1 MVTLAELEELLG
13 GRLLR
18 GDPAARV
25 TGVAPLQ
32 RASSSEL
39 AFVAE
44 KKYVPGLRDAR
55 AGCVLLREAWAEE
68 CPVPVL
74 CVDDPYLAYARASRL
89 FEDAPDAPGV
99 HPTAVVD
106 PSVRVPATVR
116 IGAHAVIEA
125 NVELGD
131 SVVVG
136 PGCFV
141 GARVSLGAG
150 TRLMPNV
157 TLYHDVTLGERCRV
171 HSSTVIGADGFGFAR
186 RPNGWERIAQL
197 GRVLIG
203 DDVDIGASVT
213 IDRGALD
220 DTVIAS
226 DVIIDDQVHVAHNCR
241 IGARTALAGCV
252 GIAGSV
258 TVGEDC
264 TLAGQVGVSGHL
276 EICDN
281 VHIAGQ
287 ARVTRAV
294 VNPGAYSS
302 GTPLEPTRQWARNA
316 VRFTQL
322 EALQRRVVELE
333 EALASLQAGEKSSDS
348 GAG

>member
-1 MVTLAELEELLG
+1 MTLAELEELLG

-18 GDPAARV
+18 GDPAALV

-44 KKYVPGLRDAR
+44 KKYVPALRDAR
-55 AGCVLLREAWAEE
+55 AACVLLREAWADE

-74 CVDDPYLAYARASRL
+74 CVDDPYLAYARASRI
-89 FEDAPDAPGV
+89 FEDAPGAPGV

-106 PSVRVPATVR
+106 PSVHVPATVQ

-125 NVELGD
+125 TVELGD
-131 SVVVG
+131 SVVIG

-141 GARVSLGAG
+141 GARVSIGAG

-186 RPNGWERIAQL
+186 RPDGWERIAQL

-241 IGARTALAGCV
+241 IGSRTALAGCV

-258 TVGEDC
+258 AVGEDC

-281 VHIAGQ
+281 AHIAGQ
-287 ARVTRAV
+287 ARVTRSV
-294 VNPGAYSS
+294 VDPGAYSS

-333 EALASLQAGEKSSDS
+333 DALASLQAAQESSDS

>member
-1 MVTLAELEELLG
+1 
-13 GRLLR
+13 
-18 GDPAARV
+18 
-25 TGVAPLQ
+25 
-32 RASSSEL
+32 
-39 AFVAE
+39 
-44 KKYVPGLRDAR
+44 
-55 AGCVLLREAWAEE
+55 
-68 CPVPVL
+68 
-74 CVDDPYLAYARASRL
+74 
-89 FEDAPDAPGV
+89 
-99 HPTAVVD
+99 
-106 PSVRVPATVR
+106 
-116 IGAHAVIEA
+116 
-125 NVELGD
+125 
-131 SVVVG
+131 
-136 PGCFV
+136 
-141 GARVSLGAG
+141 
-150 TRLMPNV
+150 
-157 TLYHDVTLGERCRV
+157 
-171 HSSTVIGADGFGFAR
+171 
-186 RPNGWERIAQL
+186 
-197 GRVLIG
+197 
-203 DDVDIGASVT
+203 DIGASVT

-226 DVIIDDQVHVAHNCR
+226 DVIIDDQVHVAHNCH
-241 IGARTALAGCV
+241 IGARSALAGCV

-258 TVGEDC
+258 AVGEDC

-287 ARVTRAV
+287 ARVTRSV

>member
-1 MVTLAELEELLG
+1 MVTLAELEEFLG

-18 GDPAARV
+18 GDPATTV
-25 TGVAPLQ
+25 SGVAPLQ
-32 RASSSEL
+32 RATPAEL
-39 AFVAE
+39 AFVAD
-44 KKYVPGLRDAR
+44 KKYVPRLKDAR
-55 AGCVLLREAWAEE
+55 AGCVLLREAWADD

-74 CVDDPYLAYARASRL
+74 AVDDPYLAYARASRL
-89 FEDAPDAPGV
+89 FEDSPAAPGI
-99 HPTAVVD
+99 HPSAVVD
-106 PSVRVPATVR
+106 SSVRVPETVQ

-125 NVELGD
+125 GVELGEG
-131 SVVVG
+131 VVIG
-136 PGCFV
+136 PGCFI
-141 GARVSLGAG
+141 GARVSIGTG

-157 TLYHDVTLGERCRV
+157 TLYHDVSLGERCRV
-171 HSSTVIGADGFGFAR
+171 HASTVIGADGFGFAR
-186 RPNGWERIAQL
+186 RPDGWERIAQL
-197 GRVLIG
+197 GRVLVG

-220 DTVIAS
+220 DTVIEN

-241 IGARTALAGCV
+241 IGARSALAGCV

-258 TVGEDC
+258 TVGADC

-281 VHIAGQ
+281 AHIAGQ
-287 ARVTRAV
+287 ARVTRSV
-294 VNPGAYSS
+294 VAPGGYSS

-333 EALASLQAGEKSSDS
+333 EALATVQAADESSDS
-348 GAG
+348 RSE